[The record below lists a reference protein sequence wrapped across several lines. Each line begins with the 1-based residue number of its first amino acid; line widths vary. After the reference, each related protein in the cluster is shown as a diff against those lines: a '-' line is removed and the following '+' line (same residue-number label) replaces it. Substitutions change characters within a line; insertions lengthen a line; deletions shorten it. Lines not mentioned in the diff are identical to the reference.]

1 MGLIS
6 NYKIKLDIHGE
17 TVHKLL
23 RTFYLNV
30 GLGEKI
36 DNFFFEREKLK
47 DVENCEKV

>member
-30 GLGEKI
+30 VLGEKT
-36 DNFFFEREKLK
+36 DNFFFLRERS
-47 DVENCEKV
+47 